1 MSAFDIRRPML
12 PRLDTSVVTGVA
24 ADVDQYAMRESPFDD
39 RSAWRDILLN
49 LQDGR
54 TYQLMFHLEST
65 RNGGRAPRR
74 FAAVWIYVDIA
85 LARTGEYQFSLSSV
99 VACVANTGTYPHTGC
114 IAQRIFPSFA
124 GVAEYIAS
132 IDAAVPRFGM
142 DNLECLTVSR
152 PQRSLLETE
161 IMHWLCDA
169 VDSVAP
175 CTYTLK

>member
-1 MSAFDIRRPML
+1 ML
-12 PRLDTSVVTGVA
+12 PRLDTAAAAEGAAA
-24 ADVDQYAMRESPFDD
+24 ADAYQYAIRDSPFDD
-39 RSAWRDILLN
+39 RSAWRDILLS

-54 TYQLMFHLEST
+54 TYQLMFHLESA
-65 RNGGRAPRR
+65 RDGGHAPRR

-85 LARTGEYQFSLSSV
+85 IARTGEYVFRLSSV
-99 VACVANTGTYPHTGC
+99 VACVANAGTYPNAGY
-114 IAQRIFPSFA
+114 IAQRIFPSFD
-124 GVAEYIAS
+124 GVAEYIES
-132 IDAAVPRFGM
+132 IDAAVPRFGI

-169 VDSVAP
+169 VDSAEP